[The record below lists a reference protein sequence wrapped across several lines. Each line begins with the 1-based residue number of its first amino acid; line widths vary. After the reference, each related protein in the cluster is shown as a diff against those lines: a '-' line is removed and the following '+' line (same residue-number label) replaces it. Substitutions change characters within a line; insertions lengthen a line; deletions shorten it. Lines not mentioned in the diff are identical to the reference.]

1 MGLATMPSPSALG
14 LTSMSGPTYLGLAT
28 MLGARPRRGL
38 T

>member
-38 T
+38 A

>member
-1 MGLATMPSPSALG
+1 MGMATMPSPSALG

-38 T
+38 A

>member
-14 LTSMSGPTYLGLAT
+14 LTSMSGPTYLGLET

-38 T
+38 A

>member
-1 MGLATMPSPSALG
+1 MGLATIPSPSALG

-38 T
+38 A